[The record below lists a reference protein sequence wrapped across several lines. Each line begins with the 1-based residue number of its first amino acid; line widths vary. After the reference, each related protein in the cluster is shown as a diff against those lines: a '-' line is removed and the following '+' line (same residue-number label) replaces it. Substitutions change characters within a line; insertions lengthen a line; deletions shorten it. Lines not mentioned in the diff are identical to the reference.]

1 MQTSVA
7 ILDLYF
13 GTQTTVGTQTQI
25 WSLVA
30 ARSGYHIVPDG
41 SACQSDLEYP
51 SGHMAFERQHGP
63 RPWKFTWI
71 FMITRDPDIKT
82 DPVYIKT
89 MDLDMALDMALSW
102 NSGLDIRIM
111 LGSSTGHTDLPG
123 PGFIM
128 ALGQKHGL
136 NCLI

>member
-30 ARSGYHIVPDG
+30 ARSGYHIVPGG

-51 SGHMAFERQHGP
+51 SGLMAFEYQHGP
-63 RPWKFTWI
+63 RPWKFMWI
-71 FMITRDPDIKT
+71 FMITRDPNINT
-82 DPVYIKT
+82 DPDYIKA
-89 MDLDMALDMALSW
+89 MDLDIALSW
-102 NSGLDIRIM
+102 NSGLDVRIM